1 MGKQVKLLTV
11 VIVFALAL
19 PKAIHIALDPLR
31 SKGTGNQTLI
41 RQITYPAENGS
52 AVGASQ

>member
-11 VIVFALAL
+11 VIGFVQAR
-19 PKAIHIALDPLR
+19 PKAIRIARDQPR
-31 SKGTGNQTLI
+31 SKVTGNQTLI

>member
-11 VIVFALAL
+11 VIVFVLAQ
-19 PKAIHIALDPLR
+19 PKAIRIARDQPR
-31 SKGTGNQTLI
+31 SKETGNQTLI